1 MKKIYFE
8 PELEL
13 IKIQSSNLLIISN
26 GDAEGGDNDGG
37 YTPEEGDPSDPNWG
51 DDY

>member
-1 MKKIYFE
+1 MKKIYLE
-8 PELEL
+8 PEMEL
-13 IKIQSSNLLIISN
+13 IKFQTAKFLAISN

-37 YTPEEGDPSDPNWG
+37 YTPNEPDPSDPNWG